1 MTKRRIHSRL
11 AFEEKLAALSDGAV
25 SMALI
30 DLDHFMEVND
40 NYGHAVGDEVL
51 AQLEETL
58 ISNAPP
64 EALLG
69 RIGGDE
75 YAVALPLTSSETAL
89 ILLEEVRQ
97 HFSSRPQSKKLSTPV
112 GMSVGI
118 ASKPPHADSVQ
129 DLLRAAAEALLR
141 AKKEGA
147 GRVAIYVDSKMTLK
161 SNYYPKAALE
171 RLSKLSSALNRTE
184 ASLLREALDGL
195 FNEYSREL

>member
-1 MTKRRIHSRL
+1 MRKLRIHSRL
-11 AFEEKLAALSDGAV
+11 AFEEKLAALSDNAV
-25 SMALI
+25 SIALI

-40 NYGHAVGDEVL
+40 NFGHTVGDEVL
-51 AQLEETL
+51 TQLEEVL
-58 ISNAPP
+58 IANAPA

-75 YAVALPLTSSETAL
+75 YAVALPLTSSENTL

-97 HFSSRPQSKKLSTPV
+97 HFSSRPQSEKLKTPV

-118 ASKPPHADSVQ
+118 ASKPPHAESVQ

-171 RLSKLSSALNRTE
+171 RLSKLSNALNRTE
-184 ASLLREALDGL
+184 ASLLREALDDL
-195 FNEYSREL
+195 FNKYSREL

>member
-1 MTKRRIHSRL
+1 MRKLRIHSRL
-11 AFEEKLAALSDGAV
+11 AFEEKLAALSDNAV
-25 SMALI
+25 SIALI

-40 NYGHAVGDEVL
+40 TYGHAVGDEVL
-51 AQLEETL
+51 AQLEEIL
-58 ISNAPP
+58 IANAPT

-75 YAVALPLTSSETAL
+75 YAVALPLTSSENTL

-97 HFSSRPQSKKLSTPV
+97 HFSSRPQSEKLKTPV

-118 ASKPPHADSVQ
+118 ASKPPHAESVQ

-184 ASLLREALDGL
+184 ASLLREALDDL
-195 FNEYSREL
+195 FNKHSHEL